1 MKINKMGAASPQ
13 PIAEHEFTNKTEPH
27 VVRFNSEFVKAQDD
41 QYRERL
47 NTLLDEIDKQ
57 GQKLGQIPT
66 YSELKSYRELVR
78 KFVGEAVARM
88 YALQSQ
94 TGWDRNGRQKVYTTI
109 KKIDQTLAD
118 LTEDV
123 RHGQERQLSIM
134 AKQDAIR
141 GMLIDM
147 YM

>member
-1 MKINKMGAASPQ
+1 MKINKMGSASPQ
-13 PIAEHEFTNKTEPH
+13 PIAEHEFTNKQEKQ
-27 VVRFNSEFVKAQDD
+27 VVRFSSELLKTQDD

-47 NTLLDEIDKQ
+47 NSLLDEITKQ
-57 GQKLGQIPT
+57 GQKLGQVPT
-66 YSELKSYRELVR
+66 YSELKTYRELIS

-88 YALQSQ
+88 YVLQSQ
-94 TGWDRNGRQKVYTTI
+94 TGWDRHGRQKMYTTI
-109 KKIDQTLAD
+109 RKIDQTLAE

-141 GMLIDM
+141 GMLVDM
-147 YM
+147 YI